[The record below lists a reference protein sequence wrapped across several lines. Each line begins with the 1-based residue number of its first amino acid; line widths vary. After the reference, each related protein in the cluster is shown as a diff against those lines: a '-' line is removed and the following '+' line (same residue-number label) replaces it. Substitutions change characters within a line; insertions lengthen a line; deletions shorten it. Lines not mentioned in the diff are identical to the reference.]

1 LLKRGQALQL
11 SASDLVGYLN
21 CHHLTH
27 LDVQVAT
34 GALAKPKVWDP
45 SLEVLWERG
54 AAHEL
59 AYVEHL
65 RSRGLTIVEIEGIG
79 VGKAQ
84 VEQTKLAMRAGVE
97 VIVQGAFLEGMWSGR
112 TDVLLRVPKASALGD
127 WSYEVVDTKLARE
140 TKGGTVLQLCL
151 YSDLL
156 ASAQGRAPEEMHV
169 VTPGRGFERDSYRTA
184 AYAAYYRQVRTALER
199 SLTPADRQ
207 ATYPDPKDHCDICRW
222 RRDCDAR
229 RRKDDHLCLVAGI
242 STTQIAELSQ
252 HNVTTLTSL
261 AHLPLP
267 LPWKPERG
275 LAQFVRADSRA
286 GENSMARTTG
296 RAGNL

>member
-1 LLKRGQALQL
+1 MLKRGHALQL

-27 LDVQVAT
+27 LDAQVAT
-34 GALAKPKVWDP
+34 GALAKPRVWDP

-54 AAHEL
+54 AAHEH

-65 RSRGLTIVEIEGIG
+65 RSQGLTIVEIEGIG
-79 VGKAQ
+79 VAEAQ
-84 VEQTKLAMRAGVE
+84 VEQTKAAMREGVE
-97 VIVQGAFLEGMWSGR
+97 VIVQGAFLEGVWSGR
-112 TDVLLRVPKASALGD
+112 ADVLLRVPGPSELGD

-156 ASAQGRAPEEMHV
+156 ASAQGRIPDEMHV
-169 VTPGRGFERDSYRTA
+169 VTPGRGFERESYRTA

-199 SLTPADRQ
+199 SLAAAERQ
-207 ATYPDPKDHCDICRW
+207 ATYPHPKDHCDICRW
-222 RRDCDAR
+222 RQDCDAR

-242 STTQIAELSQ
+242 SATQIAELTQ
-252 HNVTTLTSL
+252 HDITTLT
-261 AHLPLP
+261 
-267 LPWKPERG
+267 R
-275 LAQFVRADSRA
+275 
-286 GENSMARTTG
+286 
-296 RAGNL
+296 